1 MSRRALVPV
10 LFLVL
15 AAGLAA
21 CTPGGGE
28 AASPS
33 GSSAAGSPEA
43 SGSPAP
49 SASPTCETLIGPTT
63 VDTLRKQ
70 GWTARQRE
78 FSIGPDV
85 IPGGLEC
92 PWSDYGSAP
101 DRGLLY
107 GWAPISAEVAAN
119 AQKELVSQGWILEES
134 DHGVYVT
141 VDPAFAFVKDED
153 GYGTTYLFGDG
164 WVTVSDTKQGLLLI
178 DLPG

>member
-1 MSRRALVPV
+1 MSRRLLAPIVAL
-10 LFLVL
+10 LL

-21 CTPGGGE
+21 CAPGGGTD
-28 AASPS
+28 
-33 GSSAAGSPEA
+33 
-43 SGSPAP
+43 P
-49 SASPTCETLIGPTT
+49 SAGATRSADASEAPTPSVPPTCETLISSTM

-70 GWTARQRE
+70 GWTARQRD
-78 FSIGPDV
+78 FSIGPTV

-92 PWSDYGSAP
+92 PWSDYGRAP

-107 GWAPISAEVAAN
+107 GWAPISREAAAK
-119 AQKELVSQGWILEES
+119 AQKELVAQGWVREES
-134 DHGVYVT
+134 ERGVYIT

-178 DLPG
+178 DLPD